1 MELRRQDR
9 TGVMM
14 VAALAATIV
23 LGLSAC
29 GSSDADSD
37 ATVPV
42 TASGVTEPVVTEPA
56 TVETVATPVDTTP
69 ASTAP
74 EAAPETSLP
83 TGPLATDAP
92 VQADGVTLVVTDA
105 EVADLE
111 KQLDEIDQL
120 LAGIDA
126 DLSQD

>member
-1 MELRRQDR
+1 M
-9 TGVMM
+9 MM

-23 LGLSAC
+23 LGLAAC
-29 GSSDADSD
+29 GSSDAGSD

-42 TASGVTEPVVTEPA
+42 TASAVTEPVVTEPA

-69 ASTAP
+69 ASTTPDAL
-74 EAAPETSLP
+74 PETSLP
-83 TGPLATDAP
+83 TGPAATDAP

>member
-1 MELRRQDR
+1 
-9 TGVMM
+9 MM

-23 LGLSAC
+23 LGLTSC
-29 GSSDADSD
+29 GSSDAGGDE
-37 ATVPV
+37 TVPV
-42 TASGVTEPVVTEPA
+42 TAPAVTAPVITEPA
-56 TVETVATPVDTTP
+56 ATV
-69 ASTAP
+69 
-74 EAAPETSLP
+74 EAAPVVEDTTAANTTPEAMSETSVP
-83 TGPLATDAP
+83 TGPSATDA
-92 VQADGVTLVVTDA
+92 VAQSDDDTLVVTDA